1 MRSPAERA
9 DALKNLCWILLVKEI
24 YGLEDVMGLEM
35 ERRGLASAEEVGDVL
50 HLDEG
55 HC

>member
-1 MRSPAERA
+1 
-9 DALKNLCWILLVKEI
+9 LCWILFVEEI

-35 ERRGLASAEEVGDVL
+35 ERRELACAEEVGDVL